1 MQIKFYVYK
10 GTQYHQDWGWVL
22 NSILKK
28 KGENSRHDHGARQI
42 LVVVGS
48 RVVRLENIF
57 LFTEMRV

>member
-10 GTQYHQDWGWVL
+10 GTQYSQDWGWVL
-22 NSILKK
+22 NNILKK
-28 KGENSRHDHGARQI
+28 KGERSRHTYGSRQG

-48 RVVRLENIF
+48 RVVKLENTF

>member
-1 MQIKFYVYK
+1 MYIKVHSIIRI
-10 GTQYHQDWGWVL
+10 GGWVL